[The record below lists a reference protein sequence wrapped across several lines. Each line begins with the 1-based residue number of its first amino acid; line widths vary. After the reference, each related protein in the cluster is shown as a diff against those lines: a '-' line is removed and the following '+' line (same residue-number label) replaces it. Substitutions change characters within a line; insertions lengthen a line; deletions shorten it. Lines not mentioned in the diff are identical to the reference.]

1 MGNYT
6 TRSEREE
13 KMKKWRIRERS
24 FLWYIKEVATSLW
37 MLVIIGIIALVI
49 FGFSRPPIT
58 DEAAGMS
65 EEIAAMP
72 ELEKMYDVPLEPE
85 LQLYIKQL
93 CDSYGMDMPLV
104 LAIIGQESNYQYNI
118 IGDDGDSIGLMQ
130 IQPQH
135 HQSRMD
141 KLGATD
147 LLNPKDNVTVGIDI
161 LAELLRE
168 KDTEWAVTAYNAGKK
183 VADFNKQVGV
193 RSEYAES
200 VMTLAE
206 EIRKNEA

>member
-1 MGNYT
+1 
-6 TRSEREE
+6 
-13 KMKKWRIRERS
+13 MKKRKIREKS
-24 FLWYIKEVATSLW
+24 FFWYIKEVATSLW
-37 MLVIIGIIALVI
+37 TLVIIGIIALVI

-72 ELEKMYDVPLEPE
+72 ELEKMYDVPLEAE

-93 CDSYGMDMPLV
+93 CDSYGVDMPLV

-130 IQPQH
+130 VQPQH

-141 KLGATD
+141 RLGVIN
-147 LLNPKDNVTVGIDI
+147 LLEPKENVTVGIDI

-168 KDTEWAVTAYNAGKK
+168 QDTEWAVTAYNAGKK

-206 EIRKNEA
+206 EIRSER

>member
-1 MGNYT
+1 
-6 TRSEREE
+6 
-13 KMKKWRIRERS
+13 MKKWKIREKS

-37 MLVIIGIIALVI
+37 TLVIIGIIALVI

-85 LQLYIKQL
+85 LQLYIKKL
-93 CDSYGMDMPLV
+93 CDSYGVDMPLV
-104 LAIIGQESNYQYNI
+104 LAIIGQESNYQYNN

-183 VADFNKQVGV
+183 AADFNKQVGV
-193 RSEYAES
+193 RSEYTES